1 MSASKSLM
9 TNVKSAAKSMVN
21 PVSTAAQQDLQFSMN
36 TLNILNTISTDYTG
50 NMNMRKY
57 LNIPDDQGAY
67 LALNDAVVTE
77 LLRIKNT
84 TLKTLFKITN
94 DGLVGSLHSREL
106 NQQNI
111 DLQLR
116 VAMLQKKNDDI
127 LSGKNTHSA
136 IGGDSASGQFELKK
150 TFKLAP
156 LYSYYIYLYGL
167 PAFGVGFEPAKLTLL
182 STILKKYGIDPFK

>member
-1 MSASKSLM
+1 MAASKSLM
-9 TNVKSAAKSMVN
+9 TNVKSSSKSLIN

-57 LNIPDDQGAY
+57 LNIPDDQAAY
-67 LALNDAVVTE
+67 LMLNDALTAE
-77 LLRIKNT
+77 LLRVKNT

-94 DGLVGSLHSREL
+94 DGLVGSLHSKEL

-136 IGGDSASGQFELKK
+136 IGGDSTTGQFEMKK

-182 STILKKYGIDPFK
+182 STILKKYGIDPFR

>member
-1 MSASKSLM
+1 M
-9 TNVKSAAKSMVN
+9 TNVKSSSKSLIN

-57 LNIPDDQGAY
+57 LNIPDDQAAY
-67 LALNDAVVTE
+67 LMLNDALTAE
-77 LLRIKNT
+77 LLRVKNT

-94 DGLVGSLHSREL
+94 DGLVGSLHSKEL

-136 IGGDSASGQFELKK
+136 IGGDSTTGQFEMKK

-182 STILKKYGIDPFK
+182 STILKKYGIDPFR